1 MLDERCKERVAK
13 EEVMLKYKTESM
25 PPGMTVRQIKEATTF
40 LEEELDEITVEDVK
54 QPCWQNMNCP
64 QTIGLHANACYANIC
79 ERSHRA
85 DDETW
90 EEILAQQEEFNTMK
104 GFDTT
109 YNHQG
114 ESGDDTSSEEGEE

>member
-1 MLDERCKERVAK
+1 
-13 EEVMLKYKTESM
+13 M

-64 QTIGLHANACYANIC
+64 QTIGLHASACYANIC

-90 EEILAQQEEFNTMK
+90 KEIVTQQEEFLSIK
-104 GFDTT
+104 GINIT
-109 YNHQG
+109 YNYQTDSD
-114 ESGDDTSSEEGEE
+114 EDTSSEEGDE